1 MLLATIVLLCSF
13 SENEN
18 VAKAI
23 AERSAAFATNSSA
36 AASRLQPLPSTPQPK
51 IGTDVELRGGSDPS
65 TAERSVAADPLEPRN
80 GAARFA
86 AFKPIKPELGRPRE
100 TPAQRKVWYTLMF
113 AGHGAAAFDAWSTRN
128 AISGG
133 YGTEANPLLRPFAGS
148 GLMYAATQ
156 VSPVL
161 MDFLGKRMMT
171 SRHGWVRRVWWLPQA
186 AGMSMSVGAGIH
198 NVRIAR

>member
-1 MLLATIVLLCSF
+1 MLLATVVLLCSF

-23 AERSAAFATNSSA
+23 AERSAALVTNSPATA
-36 AASRLQPLPSTPQPK
+36 ARVQPLPSAPQPK
-51 IGTDVELRGGSDPS
+51 IGAASSDPS
-65 TAERSVAADPLEPRN
+65 TAERSAAADPIEPRN

-86 AFKPIKPELGRPRE
+86 ALKPIQPSLGRPRE
-100 TPAQRKVWYTLMF
+100 TPTQRKVWYTLMF

-133 YGTEANPLLRPFAGS
+133 YGTEANPLLRPFADS
-148 GLMYAATQ
+148 GAMYAATQ
-156 VSPVL
+156 LSPVL

-171 SRHGWVRRVWWLPQA
+171 SRHGWVRRVWWLPQT
-186 AGMSMSVGAGIH
+186 AGMSVSLGAGIH